1 MSGPKVVRIIT
12 REEIIAICKDHLAQ
26 LEAAVQRWETI
37 GKRNNVISEN
47 EIEGTRARQAQLRAM
62 LATDKLSLLQ
72 RQVPEEIAYLKNDMD
87 KRLSEAASRVVS
99 ERLYGSRLAA
109 LAQQTL
115 DRARDNLVL
124 PEAVK
129 RDLEEVIAANG
140 ADRGK
145 AEAALAHVRR
155 AMISNKASSLTPEQR
170 ARANR
175 LGNDD
180 SKEMLK
186 DWVAAEA
193 SNLDPIAFRLEE
205 AIQQLAA
212 IAGEDATA
220 IFKDRQRSVAAE
232 PLKSRRQMLADT
244 LMFDIG
250 KALAA
255 ARVEADQMRLLELQS
270 ASLSALDTPGANGL
284 VSKITAALAERKVA
298 SFGLLSSQAAAE
310 LEKEQKR
317 IAAAAQRA
325 AIVSALQDLGY
336 EVRDGMRTGVP
347 QDGKVILRRATNPEM
362 GVEVAGMLGGGRVQ
376 FRPVRFGSSVSSSD
390 QRKDRDIETI
400 WCSDF
405 SRLQGSLRAQCA
417 LKVEHAAD
425 IGAVPVLF
433 VEDALLPEER
443 RPEVRTPMKSRTRD

>member
-47 EIEGTRARQAQLRAM
+47 DIEGTRAKQAQLRTM

-99 ERLYGSRLAA
+99 ERLYGSRLTA

-180 SKEMLK
+180 AKEMLK

-284 VSKITAALAERKVA
+284 
-298 SFGLLSSQAAAE
+298 
-310 LEKEQKR
+310 
-317 IAAAAQRA
+317 
-325 AIVSALQDLGY
+325 
-336 EVRDGMRTGVP
+336 
-347 QDGKVILRRATNPEM
+347 
-362 GVEVAGMLGGGRVQ
+362 
-376 FRPVRFGSSVSSSD
+376 
-390 QRKDRDIETI
+390 
-400 WCSDF
+400 
-405 SRLQGSLRAQCA
+405 
-417 LKVEHAAD
+417 
-425 IGAVPVLF
+425 
-433 VEDALLPEER
+433 
-443 RPEVRTPMKSRTRD
+443 TRD